1 MGLMGVVG
9 KEKERIRSG
18 DGRVEGKAAD
28 IHPRHHPRRRPF
40 PSPSPPG
47 ERDRL
52 VALLAFAITDEAE
65 MGVREFFLTP
75 AESAKGTKNQSHQS
89 L

>member
-1 MGLMGVVG
+1 MGGWKGKQRTSTLAIILVVVL
-9 KEKERIRSG
+9 SL
-18 DGRVEGKAAD
+18 
-28 IHPRHHPRRRPF
+28 PPT
-40 PSPSPPG
+40 PPG
-47 ERDRL
+47 EQDRL